1 MTKIALALAAMCLIC
16 APAQAQT
23 GTCKLEASNH
33 KPNPLAG
40 AALTSFMQKCEKD
53 ATASCEKEAAD
64 HKPNPLAGAAKT
76 SFVTKC
82 VKDKVGT

>member
-1 MTKIALALAAMCLIC
+1 MTRIALVVAAICLIG
-16 APAQAQT
+16 APAIAQT
-23 GTCKLEASNH
+23 KTCKIEASEH
-33 KPNPLAG
+33 KPSPLAG

-53 ATASCEKEAAD
+53 ASADCEKQAAA

-82 VKDKVGT
+82 VKDKVGS